1 MLGNP
6 FFLLNNIE
14 IRRNNKIWI
23 KTIIISKMTIG
34 SHFMISMKFKNW
46 WVLIYLNTSR
56 QIQIDSS
63 FEFNCS
69 IRRLSGHKFALFEF
83 LWCITFDNLTESW
96 QKNTLKLA
104 ETQSNLYY
112 FWILINLLGFELN
125 FVRFVPMSLKSDFGI
140 KESSLIMNSTSDSSL
155 TAISVSL

>member
-1 MLGNP
+1 MK
-6 FFLLNNIE
+6 FQ
-14 IRRNNKIWI
+14 
-23 KTIIISKMTIG
+23 KMTIL
-34 SHFMISMKFKNW
+34 SHFTISKKFKNW
-46 WVLIYLNTSR
+46 WVLMYLNTSR

-104 ETQSNLYY
+104 EKQSNLYY

>member
-1 MLGNP
+1 M
-6 FFLLNNIE
+6 
-14 IRRNNKIWI
+14 NKNHYNF
-23 KTIIISKMTIG
+23 KMTIG
-34 SHFMISMKFKNW
+34 SHLMISTKFKNW
-46 WVLIYLNTSR
+46 WVLIYLNASR

-96 QKNTLKLA
+96 QKNTLKNTLKLA

-125 FVRFVPMSLKSDFGI
+125 FVRFVPMTLKSGFGI
-140 KESSLIMNSTSDSSL
+140 KGSSLVMNSTSDSSL
-155 TAISVSL
+155 AAISVSL